1 MVGPSATERYV
12 LRDTDGERFV
22 PKHKEAFFQ
31 ENSQPEKERK
41 RCEVICLMI
50 ENLLYVTLYPHTI
63 ELFAFQ
69 KSGLLVQ
76 RHNEF
81 FS

>member
-1 MVGPSATERYV
+1 MVGPRATGQYV

-22 PKHKEAFFQ
+22 LKHKDAFFQ

-50 ENLLYVTLYPHTI
+50 ENLL
-63 ELFAFQ
+63 
-69 KSGLLVQ
+69 
-76 RHNEF
+76 
-81 FS
+81 